1 MKTKD
6 ILLGITAGAVA
17 MIVWRHF
24 YPKDAVVKAA
34 VKNIVASTPPEEI
47 TIFEKLDV
55 KQMTP
60 QRSLIPGS
68 PPVLTAVVPDSP
80 GLKPSTVYKPTPVVA
95 SPSGTLPKE
104 VFIQQV
110 ELIPTAITKPWM
122 TNQ

>member
-17 MIVWRHF
+17 MIVWRH
-24 YPKDAVVKAA
+24 YNPKQDAAVKAA
-34 VKNIVASTPPEEI
+34 VKNILPETI
-47 TIFEKLDV
+47 TETSIYQKLDV
-55 KQMTP
+55 KEMTP

-68 PPVLTAVVPDSP
+68 PPILTAAVPDSP
-80 GLKPSTVYKPTPVVA
+80 GLKPSTVYKPTTFVA

-104 VFIQQV
+104 VFIQRV
-110 ELIPTAITKPWM
+110 ELVPTTFTKPWL